1 MTEASAALTGL
12 DNDAAEAGD
21 DKKPSAFSP
30 PREPLY
36 GWGERTAAAVDLLN
50 DGSHPGAP
58 EGALLVPK
66 GTPGVIARV
75 GHAPEVNAP
84 VYLVEFPGGV
94 MVGCFEEE
102 LTPVGGPKRGVP
114 GVLE

>member
-1 MTEASAALTGL
+1 MTDQTSAAGEI
-12 DNDAAEAGD
+12 DPEAAEGGD

-36 GWGERTAAAVDLLN
+36 GWGERVSAAVDLLN
-50 DGSHPGAP
+50 DGSHPHAP

-66 GTPGVIARV
+66 GTPGAVARV
-75 GHAPEVNAP
+75 GSAPEINAP